1 MIKKNICTDCNN
13 SFSHHVHSFYEP
25 IDRLVKWH
33 ILYEYFFCSCLDS
46 LWTVS
51 LLRILVTLV
60 TLLNGIITPRWISRL
75 CLKSAKFAVNF
86 ISSWIPYLHAV
97 TACVALD
104 NTTALF
110 LQLFHQLYVW
120 KWKLNQ
126 GVNFCM
132 EKGPFVS

>member
-25 IDRLVKWH
+25 IDRLVKSH

-110 LQLFHQLYVW
+110 LQLIHQLYVW

-126 GVNFCM
+126 GVNFRM

>member
-13 SFSHHVHSFYEP
+13 SFSHHGHSFYEP

-97 TACVALD
+97 TACVALY

-126 GVNFCM
+126 GVNFHM